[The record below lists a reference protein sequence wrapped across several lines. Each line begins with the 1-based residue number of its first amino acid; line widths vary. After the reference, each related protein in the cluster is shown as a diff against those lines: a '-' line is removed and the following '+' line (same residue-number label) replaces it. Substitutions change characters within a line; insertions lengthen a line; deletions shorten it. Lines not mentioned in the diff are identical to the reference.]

1 MNNQGEMLQLYANDA
16 QMYALSMNVRDEV
29 FVCGRGTG
37 KGFIQA
43 FRLLSMVQGMPGCTL
58 GFVGPSYKKTLMTT
72 LPSMLIHLER
82 AGYHRD
88 LHYCV
93 NRKPPKS
100 LHWKEPLFYPES
112 WEHTV
117 SFYNGAVVQLITQD
131 RDGASNGLSLDG
143 LIIDEAKFI
152 DYEKLKNETFQ
163 TNRGSEAYFGSCPL
177 HHGMTITCDMP
188 VTKKG
193 SWFLKYK
200 DDMDPR
206 IVEVVEALVAEYHR
220 YKLRFPLR
228 DASNDK
234 YLRYLEKELAHW
246 RKRCLLYKEYP
257 TTVNLGVLGE
267 DFIRRMKRELPPMTF
282 LTSIM
287 CIRVGIA
294 QDGFYSGIVE
304 SVNYYEAPN
313 RHFLDKFDYALPE
326 GTEEDCRWDEDLDEN
341 KPLIV
346 GMDANTNINW
356 LVVGQV
362 DDYGKLRILKS
373 FYVKYERKIPELID
387 DFAKYYFY
395 HKTKQVIFYYD
406 HTFVGQVYYSHG
418 DDIHTEVEKHFLRCG
433 WMVEPKY
440 IGQTMN
446 HLERNLLINRMF
458 RGRAKHQ
465 VLINRTNNEDLLI
478 SIESAGVYNGKKDK
492 RAEKLAETEEDRL
505 EARTDGSDAFDTVCV
520 GTECFP
526 VLQLESSGLVT
537 SM

>member
-1 MNNQGEMLQLYANDA
+1 MNSDEMLKLYLNDA
-16 QMYALSMNVRDEV
+16 QMYALMMMARDEI

-37 KGFIQA
+37 KGLIQA
-43 FRLLSMVQGMPGCTL
+43 FRLLAMVQQMPGCTL

-82 AGYHRD
+82 AGYKRD
-88 LHYCV
+88 IHYCV
-93 NRKPPKS
+93 NRRPPKA
-100 LHWKEPLFYPES
+100 LHWKSPRFVPES

-117 SFYNGAVVQLITQD
+117 SFYNGSVVQLITQD
-131 RDGASNGLSLDG
+131 REGASNGLSLDG

-152 DYEKLKNETFQ
+152 DFEKLKNETFQ
-163 TNRGSEAYFGSCPL
+163 TNRGSEMFYGNCPL

-206 IVEVVEALVAEYHR
+206 IVEIVEGLVFEYQR
-220 YKLRFPLR
+220 YRNRFPLR
-228 DASNDK
+228 TAETDK
-234 YLRYLEKELAHW
+234 YMRYLEQELVYW
-246 RKRCLLYKEYP
+246 RRKCVLYKEYP
-257 TTVNLGVLGE
+257 STVNLAILGE

-287 CIRVGIA
+287 CVRVGIA

-304 SVNYYEAPN
+304 AVNYYDAPN
-313 RHFLDKFDYALPE
+313 RHFLDSFDYAVPE
-326 GTEEDCRWDEDLDEN
+326 GTQEDCRMDGDLDPN
-341 KPLIV
+341 KPIII

-356 LVVGQV
+356 LVAAQV
-362 DDYGKLRILKS
+362 DNRGKLRILKS

-387 DFAKYYFY
+387 DFSLYYKY
-395 HKTKQVIFYYD
+395 HQRKQVVFYYD
-406 HTFVGQVYYSHG
+406 HTFVGQVYYTHG
-418 DDIHTEVEKHFLRCG
+418 DDIHTEVEKHLRRNG
-433 WMVEPKY
+433 WLVDAIY
-440 IGQTMN
+440 IGQTMP

-458 RGRAKHQ
+458 RGRARHQ
-465 VLINRTNNEDLLI
+465 VLINRENNEDLLI

-505 EARTDGSDAFDTVCV
+505 EARTDGSDAFDTVCIGV
-520 GTECFP
+520 ENFP
-526 VLQLESSGLVT
+526 SVQGDMSGLAT
-537 SM
+537 SI

>member
-1 MNNQGEMLQLYANDA
+1 MANDEMLQLYANDA
-16 QMYALSMNVRDEV
+16 QAYALMMNVRDEI

-43 FRLLSMVQGMPGCTL
+43 FRLLAMVQRMPGCTL

-82 AGYHRD
+82 VGIKRD
-88 LHYCV
+88 IHYVV
-93 NRKPPKS
+93 NKRPPKA
-100 LHWKEPLFYPES
+100 LHWKSPLFIPES
-112 WEHTV
+112 YEHTIT
-117 SFYNGAVVQLITQD
+117 FYNGSTVQLITQD
-131 RDGASNGLSLDG
+131 REGASNGLSLDG

-163 TNRGSEAYFGSCPL
+163 TNRGSEMYFGNCHL

-206 IVEVVEALVAEYHR
+206 VVEVVEGLVFEYQR
-220 YKLRFPLR
+220 YKRRFPMR
-228 DASNDK
+228 TAETDK
-234 YLRYLEKELAHW
+234 YIRYLERELLYW
-246 RKRCLLYKEYP
+246 RKRCVLYKEYP
-257 TTVNLGVLGE
+257 STINLGILGE

-287 CIRVGIA
+287 CVRVGIA

-304 SVNYYEAPN
+304 AVNYYEAPN
-313 RHFLDKFDYALPE
+313 RHYLDSFDYIIPE
-326 GTEEDCRWDEDLDEN
+326 GTVEDCRMDEDLDPN
-341 KPLIV
+341 KPIII

-356 LVVGQV
+356 LVAAQV
-362 DDYGKLRILKS
+362 DSYGKLRILKS

-387 DFAKYYFY
+387 DFSLYYAY
-395 HKTKQVIFYYD
+395 HRRKQVVFYYD
-406 HTFVGQVYYSHG
+406 HTFVGQVYYTHG
-418 DDIHTEVEKHFLRCG
+418 DDIHTEVEKHLRRNG
-433 WMVEPKY
+433 WLVDAKY
-440 IGQTMN
+440 IGQTMP

-458 RGRAKHQ
+458 RGRARHQ
-465 VLINRTNNEDLLI
+465 ILINRSNNEDLLI

-505 EARTDGSDAFDTVCV
+505 EARTDGSDAFDTVCIGV
-520 GTECFP
+520 ENFP
-526 VLQLESSGLVT
+526 VIQAEMSGLVT